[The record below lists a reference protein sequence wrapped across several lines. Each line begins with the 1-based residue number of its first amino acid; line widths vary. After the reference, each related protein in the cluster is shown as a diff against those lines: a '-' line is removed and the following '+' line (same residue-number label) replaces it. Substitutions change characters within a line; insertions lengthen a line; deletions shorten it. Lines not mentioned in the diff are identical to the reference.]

1 MNTNKRGRPT
11 LPDGMK
17 SVTTS
22 IRLRPDRLA
31 KYKELGGVEWLN
43 MMLDEELE
51 MDDMIESF
59 NMISFDYLTAMK

>member
-1 MNTNKRGRPT
+1 MNQNKRGRPK

-43 MMLDEELE
+43 VMLDEELE
-51 MDDMIESF
+51 MDDLVKSL
-59 NMISFDYLTAMK
+59 NSALLTI